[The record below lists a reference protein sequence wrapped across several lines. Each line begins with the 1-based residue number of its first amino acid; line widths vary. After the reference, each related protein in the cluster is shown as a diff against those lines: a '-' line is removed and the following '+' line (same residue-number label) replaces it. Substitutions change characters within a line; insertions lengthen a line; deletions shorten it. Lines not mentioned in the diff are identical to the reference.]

1 MQNFDA
7 VGLIRVP
14 LTAVQSPSRNRLQPA
29 NVVRRTVGAVGQMG
43 LARHLD
49 QASAYSPIIK
59 ARIRSLTS
67 RARAEGVESWGS
79 RTASRGALAR
89 LSKDYYYGW
98 ALGGAQGRSGH
109 QYLLFTAGCFM
120 SPPTPPKRHSI
131 KPHPRTPARLCRVR
145 PIAEEARSFQRTG
158 TTV

>member
-1 MQNFDA
+1 MKRYQFCFSVEYIDLMQNFDA

-79 RTASRGALAR
+79 RKASRGALAR
-89 LSKDYYYGW
+89 LSRDYYYGW
-98 ALGGAQGRSGH
+98 ALGGAPGRSG
-109 QYLLFTAGCFM
+109 
-120 SPPTPPKRHSI
+120 R
-131 KPHPRTPARLCRVR
+131 R
-145 PIAEEARSFQRTG
+145 
-158 TTV
+158 

>member
-79 RTASRGALAR
+79 RKASRGALAR
-89 LSKDYYYGW
+89 LSKGYYYGSGSRGR
-98 ALGGAQGRSGH
+98 AGAQRAPVPSFHSG
-109 QYLLFTAGCFM
+109 LFYAAPD
-120 SPPTPPKRHSI
+120 SP
-131 KPHPRTPARLCRVR
+131 
-145 PIAEEARSFQRTG
+145 
-158 TTV
+158 

>member
-7 VGLIRVP
+7 VRLIRVP

-79 RTASRGALAR
+79 RKASRGALGGKAEQR
-89 LSKDYYYGW
+89 LVVGVGL
-98 ALGGAQGRSGH
+98 ALGGGGRYVVVDGVRCAI
-109 QYLLFTAGCFM
+109 LLVAGSRRAGGAAGRLGVS
-120 SPPTPPKRHSI
+120 SPFSK
-131 KPHPRTPARLCRVR
+131 
-145 PIAEEARSFQRTG
+145 
-158 TTV
+158 

>member
-14 LTAVQSPSRNRLQPA
+14 LLAVQSPSRNRLQPA

-79 RTASRGALAR
+79 RKASRGALAR
-89 LSKDYYYGW
+89 LSKDYYCGS
-98 ALGGAQGRSGH
+98 GSRGRAGVQRAPVPSFDSG
-109 QYLLFTAGCFM
+109 LFYVPPD
-120 SPPTPPKRHSI
+120 SP
-131 KPHPRTPARLCRVR
+131 
-145 PIAEEARSFQRTG
+145 
-158 TTV
+158 

>member
-7 VGLIRVP
+7 VGLICVP

-67 RARAEGVESWGS
+67 RARAEGVESPGS
-79 RTASRGALAR
+79 RKASRGALAR

-109 QYLLFTAGCFM
+109 QYLNEGVALAAKSTKTKDTGK
-120 SPPTPPKRHSI
+120 SGLSRSI
-131 KPHPRTPARLCRVR
+131 VRV
-145 PIAEEARSFQRTG
+145 
-158 TTV
+158 

>member
-89 LSKDYYYGW
+89 LSKDYYYGSGSRGR
-98 ALGGAQGRSGH
+98 AGAQRAPVPSFHSG
-109 QYLLFTAGCFM
+109 LFYVPPD
-120 SPPTPPKRHSI
+120 SP
-131 KPHPRTPARLCRVR
+131 
-145 PIAEEARSFQRTG
+145 
-158 TTV
+158 

>member
-67 RARAEGVESWGS
+67 RARAEGVEIWGS
-79 RTASRGALAR
+79 RNASRGALAG
-89 LSKDYYYGW
+89 LSRDYYYGW

-120 SPPTPPKRHSI
+120 PPPTPPKRRSI
-131 KPHPRTPARLCRVR
+131 KPHPRTQPGCGYGPER
-145 PIAEEARSFQRTG
+145 
-158 TTV
+158 